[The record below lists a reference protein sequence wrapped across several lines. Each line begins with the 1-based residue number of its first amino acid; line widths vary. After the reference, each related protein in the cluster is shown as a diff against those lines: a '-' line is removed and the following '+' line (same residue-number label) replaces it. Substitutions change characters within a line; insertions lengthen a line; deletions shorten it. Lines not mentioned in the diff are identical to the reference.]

1 MTTFEDFQNS
11 LPKDLNSDQR
21 AEKLQEFAQ
30 KRDEEFR
37 TLQSSTAKGV
47 ENLKAQQEEL
57 LTEAKKVGEN
67 EDYILELHEKNPE
80 MANTI
85 LKTFGNWAT
94 IEDVKA
100 WKWSWVQ
107 TKVDV
112 QKEIEL
118 YKKRE
123 AAGEAVD
130 KFKRSLG
137 FTAEEEVEFVKKV
150 EVLKWGRDLSATEL
164 RPILAWVAMEMW
176 RKVSTNRDEIIAEH
190 NVNRVWWSS
199 GWKGWSDYTPND
211 SAATELLYAQWVLS
225 RPPSK

>member
-1 MTTFEDFQNS
+1 
-11 LPKDLNSDQR
+11 
-21 AEKLQEFAQ
+21 
-30 KRDEEFR
+30 
-37 TLQSSTAKGV
+37 
-47 ENLKAQQEEL
+47 
-57 LTEAKKVGEN
+57 
-67 EDYILELHEKNPE
+67 

-123 AAGEAVD
+123 AAEESVD
-130 KFKRSLG
+130 KFRRSLW
-137 FTAEEEVEFVKKV
+137 FTAEEDVEFTKRV
-150 EVLKWGRDLSATEL
+150 EALKWGRDLSATEL
-164 RPILAWVAMEMW
+164 RPILSWVAMEMW

-190 NVNRVWWSS
+190 NVNRVGWSS
-199 GWKGWSDYTPND
+199 GWKAWSDYTPND
-211 SAATELLYAQWVLS
+211 SAATELLYQQWVLS